1 MKKIIIFSIL
11 LLFVFCFAGC
21 SHSFNFKTT
30 STLKEKYQYSQKA
43 EDLIFFY
50 NIRVTGETKLIDL
63 NIKNMSNLFVS
74 NLAFDLTDG
83 SGKLSKYLYVGNIKN
98 LNSKVVSV
106 EVDKNVD
113 KLFINYKYS
122 LIQEDAFLNRD
133 KINFEPVE
141 KTSTTILLLK

>member
-1 MKKIIIFSIL
+1 
-11 LLFVFCFAGC
+11 V
-21 SHSFNFKTT
+21 
-30 STLKEKYQYSQKA
+30 
-43 EDLIFFY
+43 
-50 NIRVTGETKLIDL
+50 
-63 NIKNMSNLFVS
+63 SNLFVS

-98 LNSKVVSV
+98 LNSKVVSI

-122 LIQEDAFLNRD
+122 LIQEDAFLNRGN
-133 KINFEPVE
+133 INFEPVE